1 MSGVV
6 NPDILLAAI
15 WAAFAYVS
23 VRLVLLGPSLRRLA
37 AIALLVVASF
47 LTHGRGIALLAPAA
61 VAILLML
68 WRHRARYPR
77 AVRIAPVVAVVLGV
91 IAAVVLQRRGAYGG
105 EVTLGPHFSI
115 SGFLSYLWQ
124 FYLPGLPFMTAAPGP
139 HYGFHEMVI
148 SEFVGGRFGSLEV
161 GFAPVVYAAL
171 QLVVVLMIAGVVAG
185 VIAYRQQLARVWD
198 VALLLATIAVC
209 ELLLLHLVSYRSLS
223 GNTGDPIIVGRYLLP
238 LAAIYGVTGAFV
250 AVTAGRRAGPL
261 IASALIAISLAL
273 QLGGLTLTIGRFY
286 G

>member
-1 MSGVV
+1 
-6 NPDILLAAI
+6 
-15 WAAFAYVS
+15 
-23 VRLVLLGPSLRRLA
+23 
-37 AIALLVVASF
+37 
-47 LTHGRGIALLAPAA
+47 
-61 VAILLML
+61 
-68 WRHRARYPR
+68 
-77 AVRIAPVVAVVLGV
+77 
-91 IAAVVLQRRGAYGG
+91 
-105 EVTLGPHFSI
+105 
-115 SGFLSYLWQ
+115 
-124 FYLPGLPFMTAAPGP
+124 
-139 HYGFHEMVI
+139 
-148 SEFVGGRFGSLEV
+148 
-161 GFAPVVYAAL
+161 
-171 QLVVVLMIAGVVAG
+171 
-185 VIAYRQQLARVWD
+185 VWD